1 MPFET
6 RTLSG
11 TFQMWESGERNMSC
25 PCGCRLSKDKNIH
38 VKEPIVKEEGKK
50 VIHNRCLLCRHF
62 NRIDAS
68 QQLMIRVVF

>member
-1 MPFET
+1 MPNLGVWKKKHVVPLW
-6 RTLSG
+6 LSLIK
-11 TFQMWESGERNMSC
+11 E
-25 PCGCRLSKDKNIH
+25 DKNID

-50 VIHNRCLLCRHF
+50 VIHNSCLLCRHF